1 MSINFMMFIV
11 VSLILA
17 SIVMNVYMYFANQA
31 DIDNTRKSLG
41 AYKSTSSCDISKMS
55 TQISD
60 ITKDINRIEVR
71 LTTAKRSRE
80 DLKNDMQTIKDKEL
94 VVLKDQIEVLIR
106 SGKTHESQIKG
117 LQQSCIDVK
126 KKSKKES

>member
-1 MSINFMMFIV
+1 MMFIV